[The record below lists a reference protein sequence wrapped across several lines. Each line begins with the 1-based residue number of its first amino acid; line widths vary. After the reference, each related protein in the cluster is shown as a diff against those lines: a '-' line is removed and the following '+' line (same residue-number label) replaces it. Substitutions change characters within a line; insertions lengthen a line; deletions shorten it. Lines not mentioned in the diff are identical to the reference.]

1 MYDGITGLVTQPLDG
16 VKKGSKSGGAWGGVL
31 GGIKGFGKGIGG
43 VICKPAAGMSPTLW
57 VSDQPPS
64 F

>member
-1 MYDGITGLVTQPLDG
+1 VYGLYDGITGIFTQP
-16 VKKGSKSGGAWGGVL
+16 VRGAMQNGIA

-43 VICKPAAGMSPTLW
+43 VVCKPAAGMIAPFEAKLT
-57 VSDQPPS
+57 PPN